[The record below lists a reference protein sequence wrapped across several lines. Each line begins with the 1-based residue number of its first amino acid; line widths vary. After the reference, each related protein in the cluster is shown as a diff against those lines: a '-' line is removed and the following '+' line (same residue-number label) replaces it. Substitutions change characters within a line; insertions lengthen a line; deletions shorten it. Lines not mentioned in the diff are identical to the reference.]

1 MRHRACEVGDT
12 DRRAA
17 GAGEGDGI
25 RSENQWFRE
34 ETVQE
39 NAAGKVKRW
48 QAGKRH
54 NAGPKSRK
62 RINSL
67 KGSTGFSVPKME
79 RKYKNV

>member
-1 MRHRACEVGDT
+1 M
-12 DRRAA
+12 
-17 GAGEGDGI
+17 
-25 RSENQWFRE
+25 
-34 ETVQE
+34 
-39 NAAGKVKRW
+39 KRW

-79 RKYKNV
+79 RKYKNVMLGAKSGL